1 MKMQKINIGPKNKN
15 LLVITP
21 FFYPENYKI
30 NDLVFSLSKKYKKIY
45 VFTQSSNLTLLSTNF
60 LKKNIS
66 IHYFPS
72 FKDKNKNYFFIILNY
87 VSLILFSNFL
97 ILKFLFYKIDK
108 ILVFQTSPIFIICPA
123 IILKYFRKI

>member
-60 LKKNIS
+60 LKKYI
-66 IHYFPS
+66 YT
-72 FKDKNKNYFFIILNY
+72 
-87 VSLILFSNFL
+87 LFSF
-97 ILKFLFYKIDK
+97 F
-108 ILVFQTSPIFIICPA
+108 
-123 IILKYFRKI
+123 

>member
-45 VFTQSSNLTLLSTNF
+45 FFTQSSN
-60 LKKNIS
+60 
-66 IHYFPS
+66 
-72 FKDKNKNYFFIILNY
+72 
-87 VSLILFSNFL
+87 
-97 ILKFLFYKIDK
+97 
-108 ILVFQTSPIFIICPA
+108 
-123 IILKYFRKI
+123 